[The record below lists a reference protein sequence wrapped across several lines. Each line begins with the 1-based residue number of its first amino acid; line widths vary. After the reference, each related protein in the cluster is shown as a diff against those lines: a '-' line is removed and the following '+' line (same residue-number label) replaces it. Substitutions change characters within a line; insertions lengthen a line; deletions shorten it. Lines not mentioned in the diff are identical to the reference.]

1 MQEGAVPVR
10 PPGHCMSPR
19 RRSGFLAPFLTALG
33 VFALLHAYVARRLF
47 LDTGLPAVLAA
58 AGCVLLALLVVL
70 GPGGFIF
77 RPRGRGGPRAAGCA
91 GGRGLGV
98 ARAVGGAGTGGI
110 HLQSTGSWLAQ
121 SRLPAPR
128 DRLAGS
134 LGRPADGHR
143 RHGSGTAAL

>member
-10 PPGHCMSPR
+10 PPGPCMSPR

-70 GPGGFIF
+70 VPVGFIF
-77 RPRGRGGPRAAGCA
+77 SRRDRGWPSRVFPPLAIGWLGASGGLLTGTRFT
-91 GGRGLGV
+91 GLG
-98 ARAVGGAGTGGI
+98 
-110 HLQSTGSWLAQ
+110 
-121 SRLPAPR
+121 
-128 DRLAGS
+128 RLAYVVLLWRG
-134 LGRPADGHR
+134 
-143 RHGSGTAAL
+143 